1 MYQEFLLDDNGDIE
15 MNSNCYHLGLAVCE
29 EVIAESEVPKVPEMS
44 QMVKDPKIKRFI
56 SLSKKILKNGRMSTF
71 ERSEMT
77 TLLDDPKVRAYL
89 QASQKVGQ
97 RIGWIQGG
105 SIGALSGGLLA
116 TAKAG
121 LAGLTLG
128 PAIALALL
136 GAIAGGISVGYV
148 VSKIKGILRRWK
160 TEEEITKGGLAGGT
174 IFQM

>member
-1 MYQEFLLDDNGDIE
+1 
-15 MNSNCYHLGLAVCE
+15 MNSNIYYLGVAICE
-29 EVIAESEVPKVPEMS
+29 ELIAESEIPKIPEMS
-44 QMVKDPKIKRFI
+44 QMIKDPKVKKFI
-56 SLSKKILKNGRMSTF
+56 TLSQKIVKDGKMKTF
-71 ERSEMT
+71 ERREMT

-105 SIGALSGGLLA
+105 ALGAISGGLVA

-121 LAGLTLG
+121 AAGLALG
-128 PAIALALL
+128 PAVALALL
-136 GAIAGGISVGYV
+136 GAIAGGISLGYV

-160 TEEEITKGGLAGGT
+160 TEEEITKCGLTGGT

>member
-1 MYQEFLLDDNGDIE
+1 MT
-15 MNSNCYHLGLAVCE
+15 SNNYYLHMMGLAICE
-29 EVIAESEVPKVPEMS
+29 QVIAESEIPKVPEMS

-56 SLSKKILKNGRMSTF
+56 SLSQKIMKNSGRLSTF
-71 ERSEMT
+71 QQKEIK
-77 TLLDDPKVRAYL
+77 TLLDDPKVKAYL

-105 SIGALSGGLLA
+105 AAGAISGGLVGA
-116 TAKAG
+116 AKAG
-121 LAGLTLG
+121 VAGLALG
-128 PAIALALL
+128 PVVALALL
-136 GAIAGGISVGYV
+136 GATAGGISIGYV

>member
-1 MYQEFLLDDNGDIE
+1 MD
-15 MNSNCYHLGLAVCE
+15 SNHYYLGLAICE
-29 EVIAESEVPKVPEMS
+29 EVIAESEVPKVPEMNR
-44 QMVKDPKIKRFI
+44 MIKDPTIKRFI
-56 SLSKKILKNGRMSTF
+56 TLSQKIVKKGKIKTF
-71 ERSEMT
+71 ERQEMT

-89 QASQKVGQ
+89 LASQKVGQ

-105 SIGALSGGLLA
+105 AAGAVSGGLVA

-121 LAGLTLG
+121 MAGLTLG

-136 GAIAGGISVGYV
+136 GAIAGGISLGYV